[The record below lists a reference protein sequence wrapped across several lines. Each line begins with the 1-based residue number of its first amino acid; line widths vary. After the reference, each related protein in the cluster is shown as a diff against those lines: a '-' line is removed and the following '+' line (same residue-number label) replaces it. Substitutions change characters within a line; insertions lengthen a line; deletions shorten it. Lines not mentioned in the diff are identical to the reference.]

1 MLVQLFSVTENH
13 NNDSARI
20 TVRQFFWALQVE
32 SICIAAVATTA
43 PNKSAPMS
51 ICVLIKE

>member
-1 MLVQLFSVTENH
+1 VLVQLFSVTENH

-32 SICIAAVATTA
+32 SICIVAVATTA